1 MICWNW
7 SIFTYLDSI
16 GKRFIFVAKRF
27 AIKTIKYTEQKGRQ
41 KNSLMFINYLYI
53 ISILEFY
60 WMMLIITLKH
70 LNINQWETTF
80 PLFYYFS
87 SEEQGL
93 ELITLCIELI
103 TFFYIFSVTSCNTCN
118 LFIKTKSFVNRR
130 KTLIH

>member
-1 MICWNW
+1 MLEQITDQVKEGVTFFIPINNKVYNT
-7 SIFTYLDSI
+7 FKNLMLT
-16 GKRFIFVAKRF
+16 IFVENPLLLLVCNK
-27 AIKTIKYTEQKGRQ
+27 
-41 KNSLMFINYLYI
+41 
-53 ISILEFY
+53 
-60 WMMLIITLKH
+60 
-70 LNINQWETTF
+70 TTF

-118 LFIKTKSFVNRR
+118 LFIKTKSFVNQR